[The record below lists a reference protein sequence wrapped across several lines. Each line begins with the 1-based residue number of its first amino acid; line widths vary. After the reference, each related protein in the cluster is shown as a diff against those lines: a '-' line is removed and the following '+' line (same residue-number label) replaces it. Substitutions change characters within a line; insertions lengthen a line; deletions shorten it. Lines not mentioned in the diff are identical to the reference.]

1 MKLSMIYMASGFGRR
16 FGSNKLLASLGGR
29 PLYMYGLTALA
40 EAAVL
45 LQAEGTE
52 CQLIT
57 VSQYAEILEAAR
69 LLPLGTAAAWEDASA
84 FLYFVADQPYTE
96 AAVIAVFASSFLK
109 SGKTIGCTASNGR
122 RGSPTAFSACYR
134 QNLMGLKG
142 DKGGRQIMESRPDEI
157 WIMETKADQLWDIDR
172 AEDLDADKMK
182 KDADRGR
189 IQGEKE
195 KEDA

>member
-69 LLPLGTAAAWEDASA
+69 LLPLTGLTVENPYSEEGIAASIRLGTAAAWEDASA

-96 AAVIAVFASSFLK
+96 PAVIAAFASSFLK
-109 SGKTIGCTASNGR
+109 SGKTIGCTASHGR
-122 RGSPTAFSACYR
+122 RGGTIFLFRLLPAKPYGA
-134 QNLMGLKG
+134 K
-142 DKGGRQIMESRPDEI
+142 GRQRRPPDH
-157 WIMETKADQLWDIDR
+157 
-172 AEDLDADKMK
+172 
-182 KDADRGR
+182 GVPP
-189 IQGEKE
+189 G
-195 KEDA
+195 

>member
-69 LLPLGTAAAWEDASA
+69 LLPLTGLTVLW
-84 FLYFVADQPYTE
+84 LYFSDSV
-96 AAVIAVFASSFLK
+96 VV
-109 SGKTIGCTASNGR
+109 
-122 RGSPTAFSACYR
+122 
-134 QNLMGLKG
+134 
-142 DKGGRQIMESRPDEI
+142 
-157 WIMETKADQLWDIDR
+157 
-172 AEDLDADKMK
+172 
-182 KDADRGR
+182 
-189 IQGEKE
+189 
-195 KEDA
+195 

>member
-69 LLPLGTAAAWEDASA
+69 LLPLTGLTVENPYSEEGIAASIRLGTAAAWEDASA

-142 DKGGRQIMESRPDEI
+142 DKGGRDHGVPP
-157 WIMETKADQLWDIDR
+157 
-172 AEDLDADKMK
+172 
-182 KDADRGR
+182 G
-189 IQGEKE
+189 
-195 KEDA
+195 

>member
-69 LLPLGTAAAWEDASA
+69 LLPLTGLTVENPYSEEGIAASIRLGTAAAWEDASA
-84 FLYFVADQPYTE
+84 FLYFVADQPIQSPPLSLPLHRPFSK
-96 AAVIAVFASSFLK
+96 AAKRSAVLLQWPAGQPHSLFRLLPAK
-109 SGKTIGCTASNGR
+109 PYGAK
-122 RGSPTAFSACYR
+122 
-134 QNLMGLKG
+134 
-142 DKGGRQIMESRPDEI
+142 GRQRRPPDH
-157 WIMETKADQLWDIDR
+157 
-172 AEDLDADKMK
+172 
-182 KDADRGR
+182 GVPP
-189 IQGEKE
+189 G
-195 KEDA
+195 